1 MAEAA
6 SEVQEFRMQRAVRIV
21 PASPEFVLAALRASH
36 RHQCSVDPEAEPD
49 VELSFD
55 TTVAAWRNA
64 CDLVGTKELAQAL
77 NEDWDVAISVA
88 AWKAVLDPPESRTLR
103 EVCELIASHA
113 TQTEILSVGHFGTS
127 SKAAGAFLA
136 VRSLLL
142 RAGADPRT
150 VRPSLPIADATRH
163 FPSTFL
169 GPISKLAPTKL
180 PTITIRTPVVTAA
193 LVTVGV
199 GLLGLFALP
208 VAGWLGF
215 AGWRTELGVFFTAVA
230 ALGHVSLWLA
240 NRFIRPAEVHFG
252 TIVTFRDLAE
262 VIAGERPDAGAE
274 HIAPV

>member
-1 MAEAA
+1 
-6 SEVQEFRMQRAVRIV
+6 
-21 PASPEFVLAALRASH
+21 
-36 RHQCSVDPEAEPD
+36 
-49 VELSFD
+49 
-55 TTVAAWRNA
+55 
-64 CDLVGTKELAQAL
+64 
-77 NEDWDVAISVA
+77 VAISVA